1 MCVAPAAQ
9 GAGGTGFSLLTC
21 RGQSQG
27 RHPVIEHQGLLGMSV
42 ETSHVHVTCHLEL
55 QEADVIDLGVALK
68 LWVAD
73 NPLQVPEDDVT
84 RVIVCTWDIS
94 PGLLLVLPVDE
105 LDAPGH
111 NVQGSRDHF
120 DAAAGGSQHPVLVNH
135 GAAAEVGD
143 AQTPDQDDNQDDI
156 I

>member
-1 MCVAPAAQ
+1 
-9 GAGGTGFSLLTC
+9 
-21 RGQSQG
+21 
-27 RHPVIEHQGLLGMSV
+27 MSV

-73 NPLQVPEDDVT
+73 NPPQVPEDDVT
-84 RVIVCTWDIS
+84 TAIVCTLDMS

-135 GAAAEVGD
+135 SAAAEVGD
-143 AQTPDQDDNQDDI
+143 AQTPDQDDNQDDNQDDI